1 MARCAISGPRVPC
14 APSGDP
20 VSDPLMCPV
29 NYNRIA
35 LIVLQAQPIR
45 VLVTGAAGQIAYSLL
60 FSIAKGDVFG
70 KDQVTIRGF
79 ACLVKRT
86 VPYLNSEYLNTSI

>member
-1 MARCAISGPRVPC
+1 MRYFWTARSVRTERGSRVGPF
-14 APSGDP
+14 D
-20 VSDPLMCPV
+20 VSV
-29 NYNRIA
+29 NYNRTV